1 MEKKVKLIE
10 DLYERITDYGKTS
23 YELVKLKAVDKA
35 SDLVSS
41 LLPYSVFISTVVVF
55 LLFINLAAAFWLGEI
70 LGKVHYGFFVVAGFN
85 GLLGLIIHLFVH
97 KWLKR
102 VFRNYIIKLLL
113 K

>member
-10 DLYERITDYGKTS
+10 DLYERVTDYGKTS

-41 LLPYSVFISTVVVF
+41 FLPHSVFISMVVVF
-55 LLFINLAAAFWLGEI
+55 LLFINLGAAFWLGEI
-70 LGKVHYGFFVVAGFN
+70 LGKVYYGFFVVAGFN
-85 GLLGLIIHLFVH
+85 GLSGLIMHFFMH

-102 VFRNYIIKLLL
+102 FFRNYIIKLLL